1 MEKKKKKLIWRVS
14 ILSVISI
21 IIFGAFVYLHYHPTI
36 FFGNGVNRVVI
47 STYNEELNL
56 MDHKEVVIENPDE
69 IKELLK
75 PIQGKLFYDV
85 YSPTCMCDY
94 SWRFGEYEVKVGDK
108 YIFILTSP
116 SSSRDV
122 HEGKFRIKD
131 KYGILAE
138 FPNEFLEKIVEYMES

>member
-1 MEKKKKKLIWRVS
+1 MEKKKKKLIWRIS
-14 ILSVISI
+14 ILSVITI

-94 SWRFGEYEVKVGDK
+94 SWRFGKYEVIVGDK
-108 YIFILTSP
+108 YKITLNGSTNLDKDRVILETKNNSI
-116 SSSRDV
+116 V
-122 HEGKFRIKD
+122 
-131 KYGILAE
+131 AE
-138 FPNEFLEKIVEYMES
+138 FPKEFLDKVVKYMES

>member
-1 MEKKKKKLIWRVS
+1 MEKKKKKLIWRIS
-14 ILSVISI
+14 ILSVITI

-94 SWRFGEYEVKVGDK
+94 SWRFGEYEVIVGDK
-108 YIFILTSP
+108 YKITLNGSTNLDKDRVILETKNNSI
-116 SSSRDV
+116 V
-122 HEGKFRIKD
+122 
-131 KYGILAE
+131 AE
-138 FPNEFLEKIVEYMES
+138 FPKEFLDKVVKYMES